1 MNLVLLCCGAM
12 VALFVV
18 SVIIFVCFGPNV
30 TSVGLGPQL
39 TAVVLQNIVVFI
51 LPVVLLAL
59 INKSVEHRK
68 MESSLWTEH
77 GPTLRSIALVVLVYI
92 VALPA
97 MNYIVDWNQNLHLPL
112 PTTGRRYIPQPCAAT
127 RSNHPVESYF
137 PSIYEKNSRI
147 YFFL

>member
-1 MNLVLLCCGAM
+1 MEQNSKRLSWFMNLVLLCCGAM

-68 MESSLWTEH
+68 ME
-77 GPTLRSIALVVLVYI
+77 
-92 VALPA
+92 
-97 MNYIVDWNQNLHLPL
+97 
-112 PTTGRRYIPQPCAAT
+112 
-127 RSNHPVESYF
+127 
-137 PSIYEKNSRI
+137 
-147 YFFL
+147 